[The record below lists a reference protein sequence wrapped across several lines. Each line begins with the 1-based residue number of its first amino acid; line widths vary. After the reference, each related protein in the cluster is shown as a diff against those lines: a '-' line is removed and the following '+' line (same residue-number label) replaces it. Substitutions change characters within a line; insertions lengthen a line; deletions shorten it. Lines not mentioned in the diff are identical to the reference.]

1 MEEHEDTVA
10 FVLIKAELRQALS
23 VAKEVSG
30 LDGVRW
36 ADVVTGPYDVIAA
49 VRVPDNRTLGALV
62 IESIQNVEGVSNP
75 LTVVMSEHY
84 KDGAVQPLGH
94 NGHP

>member
-10 FVLIKAELRQALS
+10 FVLIKAKLGQALN
-23 VAKEVSG
+23 VAKHVSG

-75 LTVVMSEHY
+75 LTAVMSAY
-84 KDGAVQPLGH
+84 YRDGEIQPLGH
-94 NGHP
+94 DGHP